1 LVVVPLT
8 TLSNW
13 MLEFD
18 EWAPSIKKVI
28 YKGSPQNRKQCALT
42 LRTTRWNVC
51 ITTYEYILKDRLVL
65 NKFNWQY
72 IIIDEGHRMK
82 NSKSKFALTLGQEYN
97 SENRLLL
104 TGTPLQNNL
113 GELWSLLNFLLP
125 KVFNSCDEF
134 EKWFSLAVSK
144 DTGDK
149 DTQLTEEEQLLII
162 NRLHQVLRPFL
173 LRRIK
178 SEVAAEIPN
187 KQEDVIKVELSPWQ
201 KIVYDQ
207 INDNSAIMKDE
218 SGQVAKKSLMNL
230 MMQLRKICDHPY
242 LFLNSSSYINDI
254 NDNIFRSSGKFELLD
269 RILPKLF
276 AFKHRVLIFCQMTHV
291 MDIMELYF
299 EYKDFNISDWM
310 VQPRLMK
317 EVNVSLFSINL
328 TLNIIFS
335 YSVLELVVLVSIFKL
350 LILLSCLIQI
360 GILKWI
366 FKLKIELIESVLK
379 LKLE

>member
-1 LVVVPLT
+1 MLLTPKKEEIPEQPTLLEGGSLKNYQMAGLQWMISLYNNKLNGILADEMGLGKTIQTIALFCYLMEFKNNYGPFLVVVPLT

-18 EWAPSIKKVI
+18 KWAPSIKKVI

-42 LRTTRWNVC
+42 LRTTKWNVC

-201 KIVYDQ
+201 K
-207 INDNSAIMKDE
+207 N
-218 SGQVAKKSLMNL
+218 
-230 MMQLRKICDHPY
+230 
-242 LFLNSSSYINDI
+242 
-254 NDNIFRSSGKFELLD
+254 
-269 RILPKLF
+269 
-276 AFKHRVLIFCQMTHV
+276 
-291 MDIMELYF
+291 
-299 EYKDFNISDWM
+299 
-310 VQPRLMK
+310 
-317 EVNVSLFSINL
+317 
-328 TLNIIFS
+328 
-335 YSVLELVVLVSIFKL
+335 
-350 LILLSCLIQI
+350 CL
-360 GILKWI
+360 
-366 FKLKIELIESVLK
+366 
-379 LKLE
+379 

>member
-1 LVVVPLT
+1 
-8 TLSNW
+8 
-13 MLEFD
+13 
-18 EWAPSIKKVI
+18 
-28 YKGSPQNRKQCALT
+28 
-42 LRTTRWNVC
+42 
-51 ITTYEYILKDRLVL
+51 
-65 NKFNWQY
+65 
-72 IIIDEGHRMK
+72 MK
-82 NSKSKFALTLGQEYN
+82 NARSKFALTLGQEYN

-173 LRRIK
+173 LRRVK
-178 SEVAAEIPN
+178 NEVEAEIPN
-187 KQEDVIKVELSPWQ
+187 KQEDVIKVELSLWQ
-201 KIVYDQ
+201 KMVYDQ
-207 INDNSAIMKDE
+207 IKDNSAILKDE

-242 LFLNSSSYINDI
+242 LFLNANAYINEI
-254 NDNIFRSSGKFELLD
+254 NDNIFRVSGKFELLD

-276 AFKHRVLIFCQMTHV
+276 AMKHRVLIFCQMTHV

-299 EYKDFNISDWM
+299 EHKNFKYLRLDGSTKADERGERVAMFNKPDSEY
-310 VQPRLMK
+310 P
-317 EVNVSLFSINL
+317 
-328 TLNIIFS
+328 IF
-335 YSVLELVVLVSIFKL
+335 
-350 LILLSCLIQI
+350 LLSTRAGGLGLNLQVFLMIF
-360 GILKWI
+360 IL
-366 FKLKIELIESVLK
+366 
-379 LKLE
+379 